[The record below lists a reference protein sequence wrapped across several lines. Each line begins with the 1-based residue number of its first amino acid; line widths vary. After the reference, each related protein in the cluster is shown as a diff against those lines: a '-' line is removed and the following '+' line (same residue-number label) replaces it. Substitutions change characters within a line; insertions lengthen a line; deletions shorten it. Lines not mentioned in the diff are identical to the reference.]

1 MIYHREQ
8 RRFYGAM
15 ICYYIYI
22 SITFFG
28 VASTIAVITFMLLVN
43 DNVFEWR
50 YPSPF
55 AKADVTFDGGQR
67 NMLPSC
73 FNPNL
78 LGLVMFMPNYS
89 EYNGG
94 VNQKEL
100 NIIRAHI
107 CIYICCDFH
116 TCCSP

>member
-1 MIYHREQ
+1 MLL
-8 RRFYGAM
+8 
-15 ICYYIYI
+15 YIYI

-107 CIYICCDFH
+107 CIYIYVVISIH
-116 TCCSP
+116 AAPHNQSLNSL